1 MDYYNVDEKPAN
13 VSTRDHYTREVE
25 AWEEIVYLNSAIW
38 GPMFGFGILS
48 LSDLIT
54 PITSLYIEHGISN
67 LVIPA
72 YLYGAYLFYEVAV
85 YEESGTSWAEFGS
98 WILISIYTYIFQ
110 RISGSSAQYYLRPN
124 EEYADSEL
132 RPSLFYLLGWA
143 EHEPRVDYDYGYG
156 YY

>member
-25 AWEEIVYLNSAIW
+25 AWEEIVYLNSAVW

-48 LSDLIT
+48 LSDLFQ
-54 PITSLYIEHGISN
+54 PVTSLYIEHGISN

-85 YEESGTSWAEFGS
+85 YEESGTSWAEFGI
-98 WILISIYTYIFQ
+98 WILINIYSYIF
-110 RISGSSAQYYLRPN
+110 
-124 EEYADSEL
+124 
-132 RPSLFYLLGWA
+132 
-143 EHEPRVDYDYGYG
+143 
-156 YY
+156 